1 MKIFQG
7 CLGAFN
13 GTLIDVIVPEINKAW
28 YHTRKG
34 IVSVNFLV
42 ACDQRMYFIYMLI
55 GWEGSIGDAHV
66 LDNGLRV
73 LHGLV
78 DGGTT
83 DQVLAKLRN
92 MNDKGRRGWSVRE
105 EKVLF

>member
-13 GTLIDVIVPEINKAW
+13 GTLIYVIVPEINKAR

-73 LHGLV
+73 LHG
-78 DGGTT
+78 
-83 DQVLAKLRN
+83 KRN
-92 MNDKGRRGWSVRE
+92 ILLQLCLYMLKIRQQCLTSMC
-105 EKVLF
+105 LIFF